1 MGTGLLELL
10 LERDEINARL
20 THIMQDAFKS
30 VWAVSQEKKVTLRTA
45 TFILAC
51 TRVLQAREVR
61 GLYP

>member
-1 MGTGLLELL
+1 VGAGLLQLL
-10 LERDEINARL
+10 LDRRRNQR
-20 THIMQDAFKS
+20 TPTRIMQDAFNRYGL
-30 VWAVSQEKKVTLRTA
+30 SQEKKVTLRTA

>member
-1 MGTGLLELL
+1 MRE
-10 LERDEINARL
+10 AF
-20 THIMQDAFKS
+20 DA
-30 VWAVSQEKKVTLRTA
+30 VWQVSQEKKVSMRTA

>member
-1 MGTGLLELL
+1 
-10 LERDEINARL
+10 
-20 THIMQDAFKS
+20 MQDAFKS
-30 VWAVSQEKKVTLRTA
+30 VWTVSQEKKVTLRTA